1 MYNEQDVINF
11 GSAETKLKQLQ
22 LRLREA
28 EQSKIEMQ
36 HEINKLNKE
45 IRD

>member
-1 MYNEQDVINF
+1 MYNEKDVFNF

-28 EQSKIEMQ
+28 EQSRAEMQ

-45 IRD
+45 LRD